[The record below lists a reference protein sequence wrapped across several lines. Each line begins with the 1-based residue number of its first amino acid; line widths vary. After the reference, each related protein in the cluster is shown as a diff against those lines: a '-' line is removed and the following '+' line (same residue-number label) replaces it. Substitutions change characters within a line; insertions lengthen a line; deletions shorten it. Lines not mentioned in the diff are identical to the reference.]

1 MKKTI
6 LLLFLFSLIISSCSR
21 DDSSEATTNS
31 ATIKLDNTSWSGLF
45 NRADILV
52 MTNNSFDIGIGKEE
66 KVNVTFSENSKFK
79 LRGYIK
85 NNAEW
90 VYNSGPYEGSFVVN
104 NSGAITLN
112 YESGATFNL
121 LNSGSISGN
130 EMTLKVGNTQY
141 KFIKD

>member
-6 LLLFLFSLIISSCSR
+6 LLLLLFCLIITSCSR
-21 DDSSEATTNS
+21 DDFNESTANPTTV
-31 ATIKLDNTSWSGLF
+31 KLDNTSWSGVF
-45 NRADILV
+45 NRADILE

-66 KVNVTFSENSKFK
+66 KVILTFSENSKFK

-85 NNAEW
+85 NNGDW
-90 VYNSGPYEGSFVVN
+90 VYNSGPYEGSYAVN
-104 NSGAITLN
+104 NSGAITLT

-121 LNSGSISGN
+121 LNSGSIKGN
-130 EMTLKVGNTQY
+130 DMILKVGNTQY